1 MNPLKIC
8 IVEDEAIIAESL
20 NDILQLL
27 GYSISGM
34 ASSYNEAIQIVDSN
48 ETDLFLLDI
57 TLKGTKTGIDV
68 ANYINEHSGKPFIFL
83 TANSDKQTIDLA
95 KDVLPAAYLMKP
107 FSRIDLY
114 SAIEIAAHNFNNRVE
129 PVKNNGFIF
138 IKHADNYMKV
148 FYSDIIYIE
157 SEHIYIFVHTKNSNK
172 FILRKTLSGFLDTM
186 LPSFF
191 VRIHRGF
198 VINLNHIKAVNP
210 ANVIMNNDVSLSLG
224 RVYKDS
230 LFSILGLNQ

>member
-1 MNPLKIC
+1 
-8 IVEDEAIIAESL
+8 
-20 NDILQLL
+20 
-27 GYSISGM
+27 
-34 ASSYNEAIQIVDSN
+34 
-48 ETDLFLLDI
+48 
-57 TLKGTKTGIDV
+57 
-68 ANYINEHSGKPFIFL
+68 
-83 TANSDKQTIDLA
+83 
-95 KDVLPAAYLMKP
+95 MKP

-114 SAIEIAAHNFNNRVE
+114 SAIEIAAHNFNNRAA
-129 PVKNNGFIF
+129 PVNDSNFIF

-157 SEHIYIFVHTKNSNK
+157 SEHIYIFIHTKNGNK

-210 ANVIMNNDVSLSLG
+210 THVIMNNDVSLSLG
-224 RVYKDS
+224 RVYKED

>member
-1 MNPLKIC
+1 MNTLRIS
-8 IVEDEAIIAESL
+8 IIEDEAIIAESL
-20 NDILQLL
+20 SDILQLL
-27 GYSISGM
+27 GYTVSGM
-34 ASSYNEAIQIVDSN
+34 AASYNEAIELVDQN

-57 TLKGTKTGIDV
+57 TLKGSKSGIDV
-68 ANYINEHSGKPFIFL
+68 ASYINDHSGKPFIFL
-83 TANSDKQTIDLA
+83 TANSDKHTIDLA
-95 KDVLPAAYLMKP
+95 KDVSPAAYLMKP

-114 SAIEIAAHNFNNRVE
+114 SAIEIAAHNFNNRVA
-129 PVKNNGFIF
+129 PVNDSNFIF

-157 SEHIYIFVHTKNSNK
+157 SEHIYIFIHTKNGNK

-210 ANVIMNNDVSLSLG
+210 THVIMNNEVSLSLG
-224 RVYKDS
+224 RVYKED